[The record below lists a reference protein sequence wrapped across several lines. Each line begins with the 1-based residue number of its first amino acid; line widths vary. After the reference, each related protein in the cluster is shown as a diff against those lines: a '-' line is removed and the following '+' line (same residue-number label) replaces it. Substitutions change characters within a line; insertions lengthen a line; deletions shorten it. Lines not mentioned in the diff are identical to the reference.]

1 MQMKTILKNTAL
13 LLLVAICFAP
23 VHAQS
28 DLNSKLPSDTSLTIG
43 KLPNGLTYYIK
54 PNSKPEQKVELR
66 LVINTGSITE
76 DDDQLGLAH
85 MTEHMAFNGTKN
97 FKKNEIVSFL
107 QDIGVGFG
115 NDLNAQTSFDETIY
129 ILPIPTDKP
138 GNLEKGFDV
147 LEDWAHNVTF
157 LDEDI
162 DNERAIILEESRL
175 GKGAEERMFKK
186 ILPGLFAGSLY
197 ADRLPIGKDS
207 LIKTF
212 KHDVIRRYYKDWY
225 RPDLIAVI
233 VVGDIT
239 KEKAKELVTKHFSGL
254 SNPANPRERKATA
267 VPAYTESNAMIVTD
281 KEATSYQAAVE
292 YPAQKNNPL
301 VTYNDYRNNLL
312 KDLFTTMLNKR
323 MQELTQKEN
332 PPFVY
337 GVTGFSGFAR
347 GYENF
352 EIFVVSGDKE
362 PTAAIEAG
370 VQEVERV
377 KRFGFTASE
386 LERAKKNMLA
396 GYEKSYNDRDK
407 RESSSFVQE
416 YVTHFLQNEA
426 VPGIA
431 VEYELVKSF
440 LPAITVEDVNAVA
453 NPLKGDQH
461 LFSFIIGPDRE
472 NVKLPSSAEL
482 IATVTAAEK
491 AEVKPYEE
499 KTIADNLLAS
509 KPKPGKII
517 TRKTNAVLGT
527 TELTLSNG
535 ITVTLKPTD
544 FKNDEILMAA
554 SRYGGTINYGL
565 ADKYNANY
573 SVSVVNAM
581 GYGSF
586 SPTDLQKVLSGKSI
600 SASPFIGRTNEGIN
614 GSSTVKDLESMFQLA
629 YLKLTS
635 PRKDSSLYQSFIQ
648 KNKAQLA
655 LLASNPE
662 AAFID
667 TAFRVYTN
675 SNPLASINVP
685 KAAYFDSIQL
695 NRAIAIYKERLGDA
709 GGLHFVFTGS
719 FKPEAIIPL
728 IETYIAGLPA
738 SGKKFNYKDN
748 KVRPVNGK
756 KDLTFYKGA
765 EQKSLILSIYHGELA
780 YNEDLALKAS
790 ALTEV
795 LNIRI
800 IEELREKVQGI
811 YGGGIFGGLNKV
823 PYQSFQL
830 VVQLPCG
837 PEKVDTLLKAL
848 DHEIA
853 AIIKNGP
860 SEQTL
865 NKVKQQWRESQKQ
878 QLKENAPWSSNLLA
892 AKTEGKS
899 INRFVNFEKYI
910 DKLTTKDVQEA
921 AALLLNGKNRYT
933 AILMPADAE
942 KKK

>member
-1 MQMKTILKNTAL
+1 MQIKKTLKGMTL
-13 LLLVAICFAP
+13 LLMLAIFLLPAY
-23 VHAQS
+23 AQFNPS
-28 DLNSKLPSDTSLTIG
+28 DKLPFDSSVTIG

-66 LVINTGSITE
+66 LVVNTGSITE

-129 ILPIPTDKP
+129 ILPIPTDKA
-138 GNLEKGFDV
+138 GNLDKGFRV

-175 GKGAEERMFKK
+175 GKGAEERMIKK
-186 ILPGLFAGSLY
+186 ILPRLFAGSLY
-197 ADRLPIGKDS
+197 GDRLPIGKDS

-225 RPDLIAVI
+225 RPDLMAVI

-239 KEKAKELVTKHFSGL
+239 KAKAEELITKHFGGL
-254 SNPANPRERKATA
+254 TNPANPRERKAA
-267 VPAYTESNAMIVTD
+267 VVPAYTANDAMVVTD
-281 KEATSYQAAVE
+281 KEATSYQAAIE
-292 YPAQKNNPL
+292 YPAQKNDPV
-301 VTYNDYRNNLL
+301 VTYKDYRDHLL

-323 MQELTQKEN
+323 LQELTQKEN

-352 EIFVVSGDKE
+352 EIYVVSGDKE
-362 PTAAIEAG
+362 PTTAVKAG
-370 VQEVERV
+370 VEEVERV
-377 KRFGFTASE
+377 KRFGFTAPE
-386 LERAKKNMLA
+386 LDRAKKNLLA
-396 GYEKSYNDRDK
+396 SYEKSYNDRTK

-416 YVTHFLQNEA
+416 YVTHFLENEA

-431 VEYELVKSF
+431 AEYEMVKTF
-440 LPAITVEDVNAVA
+440 LPSISLDDVNAVA

-461 LFSFIIGPDRE
+461 LFSFIIGPE
-472 NVKLPSSAEL
+472 NANVKLPSSSEL
-482 IATVTAAEK
+482 IATVAAAEK
-491 AEVKPYEE
+491 AVVKPYEE
-499 KTIADNLLAS
+499 KEIAANLLPS
-509 KPKPGKII
+509 KPKAGKILA
-517 TRKTNAVLGT
+517 RKTNAALGT

-535 ITVTLKPTD
+535 VTVTLKPTD

-554 SRYGGTINYGL
+554 SRYGGTSNYGK
-565 ADKYNANY
+565 ADRYNANY
-573 SVSVVNAM
+573 ASAVVNAM
-581 GYGSF
+581 GFGAF
-586 SPTDLQKVLSGKSI
+586 SPTDLQKALSGKAI
-600 SASPFIGRTNEGIN
+600 SASPFIGGTTEGIN

-635 PRKDSSLYQSFIQ
+635 PRIDSSLFQSYVQ

-655 LLASNPE
+655 LLSADPQ
-662 AAFID
+662 AAFVD
-667 TAFRVYTN
+667 TAFRVYFN
-675 SNPLASINVP
+675 NNPLAPINVP

-695 NRAIAIYKERLGDA
+695 SRTVAIYKERLGDA

-719 FKPEAIIPL
+719 FTPETITPL

-738 SGKKFNYKDN
+738 TGKKFNYADR
-748 KVRPVNGK
+748 KVRPVSGK
-756 KDLTFYKGA
+756 KDITVYKGA
-765 EQKSLILSIYHGELA
+765 EQKSLIVSLYHGELP
-780 YNEDLALKAS
+780 YNEELALKAS

-811 YGGGIFGGLNKV
+811 YGGGIYGGLNKA
-823 PYQSFQL
+823 PYPSFQL
-830 VVQLPCG
+830 AVQLPCG
-837 PEKVDTLLKAL
+837 PEKVDTLLKAMN
-848 DHEIA
+848 HEIES
-853 AIIKNGP
+853 IIKNGP
-860 SEQTL
+860 SEQNL
-865 NKVKQQWRESQKQ
+865 NKVKQQWRESHKE
-878 QLKENAPWSSNLLA
+878 QLKENGPWSSNLLA
-892 AKTEGKS
+892 AKTEGKN
-899 INRFVNFEKYI
+899 IDRFVNFEKYI
-910 DKLTTKDVQEA
+910 DKLTTKDVQQA
-921 AALLLNGKNRYT
+921 AALLLNGKNRFT
-933 AILMPADAE
+933 AVLMPEDA